1 MNTVNLD
8 DLPWE
13 EWSSPG
19 GRFHGLSKELSIA
32 LGAQRNATLGDGGH
46 PFDLEL
52 GRLRPGKSGCPM
64 HSHSSQWE
72 LFVFLSG
79 AGTVR
84 YGSAQGEVRAGD
96 AVMHPPGEAHQ
107 LINTGATD
115 LDYLLVADNPL
126 VDIWHYPDS
135 DKWGFR
141 KPRKF
146 FRATDLEY
154 YVGEDDGPPL
164 AGSGEDGLANAASPP
179 EPPGPLARFVSL
191 ESIPWELRQSPKKKY
206 ASYCRDISL
215 ALGGTR
221 DVGPWA
227 GGHPFD
233 LQIRRVPPGAA
244 VCPLHAHSMQWEMFW
259 VISGTATV
267 RTRTGAAAAEA
278 RQSVRAGDVFLQS
291 PGTAHQILNT
301 GDEEFVFY
309 VVADNPPAE
318 TCYYPESDKW
328 MIKPQ
333 RKVVR
338 ITETDYFDGEE

>member
-1 MNTVNLD
+1 MKTVNVD
-8 DLPWE
+8 DLAWE

-19 GRFHGLSKELSIA
+19 GKFHGSSKELSIA
-32 LGAQRNATLGDGGH
+32 LGARRNAPLGDGGH

-52 GRLRPGKSGCPM
+52 GRLRSGKTGCPM

-72 LFVFLSG
+72 LFVILTG
-79 AGTVR
+79 RGTVR
-84 YGSAQGEVRAGD
+84 YGSAQRDVRAGD

-107 LINTGATD
+107 LINTGETD

-141 KPRKF
+141 HPRKF
-146 FRATDLEY
+146 FRATDVEY
-154 YVGEDDGPPL
+154 YLGEDDGPPL
-164 AGSGEDGLANAASPP
+164 AGSTAEDGLANAASPSAP
-179 EPPGPLARFVSL
+179 AEPLARFL
-191 ESIPWELRQSPKKKY
+191 TLDTIPWELRQSPKKKY

-215 ALGGTR
+215 ALGGKR
-221 DVGPWA
+221 DLGPWA

-233 LQIRRVPPGAA
+233 LQIRRVPAGAA
-244 VCPLHAHSMQWEMFW
+244 VCPLHAHSQQWEMFF

-267 RTRTGAAAAEA
+267 RTGAGSAESSDA
-278 RQSVRAGDVFLQS
+278 VRAGDVFLQA
-291 PGTAHQILNT
+291 PGTPHQIINT
-301 GDEEFVFY
+301 GAEEFVFY

-318 TCYYPESDKW
+318 TCFYPESDKW
-328 MIKPQ
+328 MIKPE